1 MRREGKQMSAET
13 LKTEEDIR
21 QLLEAFVVDN
31 TDLERL
37 ESLVTQFNIF
47 EAIGAVRQELR
58 HSDFLA
64 FLLDPQQNH
73 GLRDVFVKKLL
84 QKAISEADGVHLP
97 VTPIDLD
104 TWNLEQLEVAREW
117 KNIDILL
124 ADEASDLIVAIENK
138 IDTSEHSDQLER
150 YWQTLQEAFPA
161 KRIVGIFL
169 TADGEQA
176 SHQHFISVDYGQV
189 AHLIE
194 NLVDGR
200 AGGLGSDVRALMLHY
215 AQMLRRHIVSE
226 SEIAELCR
234 RIYQKYKQALDLIF
248 DHRPDQQ
255 ATLREFLETLIKENP
270 ELLPDFSNK
279 QCVRFTSKNWESF
292 KLRSGQGWT
301 RSGRIL
307 PFECQNLPDS
317 LKVKLIIGPGPRRC
331 AKRFCNW
338 RWTINH
344 HLGPWLNI

>member
-1 MRREGKQMSAET
+1 
-13 LKTEEDIR
+13 
-21 QLLEAFVVDN
+21 
-31 TDLERL
+31 
-37 ESLVTQFNIF
+37 
-47 EAIGAVRQELR
+47 
-58 HSDFLA
+58 
-64 FLLDPQQNH
+64 
-73 GLRDVFVKKLL
+73 
-84 QKAISEADGVHLP
+84 
-97 VTPIDLD
+97 
-104 TWNLEQLEVAREW
+104 
-117 KNIDILL
+117 
-124 ADEASDLIVAIENK
+124 
-138 IDTSEHSDQLER
+138 
-150 YWQTLQEAFPA
+150 
-161 KRIVGIFL
+161 
-169 TADGEQA
+169 
-176 SHQHFISVDYGQV
+176 V

-234 RIYQKYKQALDLIF
+234 RIYQKHKQALDLIF

-307 PFECQNLPDS
+307 LFECQNLPDS
-317 LKVKLIIGPGPRRC
+317 LKVKLIIGPGPKEVREKILQLALDNQPPFRPLVKYLNKQYNEIFARSFLSPKSYVDANDEELA
-331 AKRFCNW
+331 AKIREQWEHFIANDLPG
-338 RWTINH
+338 IIKLVGSAEFLHN
-344 HLGPWLNI
+344 